1 LQEYEN
7 VARRKD
13 MEHVLPKGFVS
24 RPSAVTSKGQ
34 ATIPAEIRREA
45 DIKPGDKVQFSIKG
59 RRVVIEKVQDVDDL
73 WNAGQS
79 AMLNEWN
86 DPEQDVYN
94 D

>member
-1 LQEYEN
+1 M
-7 VARRKD
+7 ARRD
-13 MEHVLPKGFVS
+13 TGHALPKGFVS
-24 RPSAVTSKGQ
+24 RPSAITSKGQ

-45 DIKPGDKVQFSIKG
+45 DIKPGDKVQFSIKAG
-59 RRVVIEKVQDVDDL
+59 RVVIEKVQDVD
-73 WNAGQS
+73 NARSAGQS

>member
-1 LQEYEN
+1 M
-7 VARRKD
+7 VRRRD
-13 MEHVLPKGFVS
+13 SEDALPMMGYVS
-24 RPSAVTSKGQ
+24 RASAVTSKGQ
-34 ATIPAEIRREA
+34 ATIPAEVRRELH
-45 DIKPGDKVQFSIKG
+45 IGPGDKVLFRSEGG
-59 RRVVIEKVQDVDDL
+59 RGVFEKVQEVDEV

>member
-1 LQEYEN
+1 M
-7 VARRKD
+7 ARHRD
-13 MEHVLPKGFVS
+13 REHVLPTGFVS

-45 DIKPGDKVQFSIKG
+45 EIKPGDKVQFSIQG
-59 RRVVIEKVQDVDDL
+59 GRVVIEKVQVVDDV

-79 AMLNEWN
+79 SMLNEWN